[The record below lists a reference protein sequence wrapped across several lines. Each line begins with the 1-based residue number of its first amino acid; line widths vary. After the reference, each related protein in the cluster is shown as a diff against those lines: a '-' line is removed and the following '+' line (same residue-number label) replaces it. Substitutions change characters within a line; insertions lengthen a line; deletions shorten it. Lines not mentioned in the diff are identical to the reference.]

1 MNSSPAT
8 LRRSPSRSAGRRLDR
23 DRQAAPQVFE
33 RLRKLITSLALPPGS
48 PLSRNALAG
57 QFGVSST
64 PIRDALMR
72 LEEEGLV
79 EVFPQYATVVS
90 RIDIG
95 LAQQAHFLRQ
105 ALELEIVKR
114 LALEHSERLV
124 DELNTTI
131 ARQQKFAKAGD
142 FEQFMAADND
152 FHRELYA
159 ATGNQELWDLVRSR
173 SGHIDRLR
181 QLHLPSPGKAQD
193 IVRHHRL
200 SVKAIGANQPDEAQR
215 HLRKHLSGTLGYLAE
230 IRARFPEYL
239 SE

>member
-8 LRRSPSRSAGRRLDR
+8 LRRSPSRSADRLDR

-57 QFGVSST
+57 RFGVSST

-124 DELNTTI
+124 DELNATI

-142 FEQFMAADND
+142 FEQFMGADND

-181 QLHLPSPGKAQD
+181 RLHLPSPGKAQD

-200 SVKAIGANQPDEAQR
+200 IVKAIGANQPDEAQR

>member
-1 MNSSPAT
+1 M
-8 LRRSPSRSAGRRLDR
+8 
-23 DRQAAPQVFE
+23 FE

-48 PLSRNALAG
+48 PLSRNALAE

-114 LALEHSERLV
+114 LALERPERLV
-124 DELNTTI
+124 EELNTTI

-142 FEQFMAADND
+142 FEPFMGADNE

-181 QLHLPSPGKAQD
+181 RLHLPTPGKAQD

-200 SVKAIGANQPDEAQR
+200 IVKAIGANQPDEAQR